1 MNIRAANAIKPRTA
15 TFKTCVNCQQTLGI
29 DQFAFTKSPFFGDQ
43 HLHIC
48 NTCVKNYLKE
58 YNFDWQAM
66 DKLCQFANIPF
77 VPREYERLLELNGEN
92 VFPIYADVFKDSQ
105 FQGLDWSDYNEE
117 FIRLRDA
124 GEIENELPR
133 ISDEIKHKL
142 QEKWGVNYELE
153 DLQYLQRLYDGILTT
168 QNVLGALSVDQ
179 AEKLCKISLDIDMKI
194 RAGENID
201 KALASYDKL
210 VKIAEF
216 TPRNAKNAAD
226 FESTGELFRWLE
238 KRGWVNQY
246 YDGVTRDI
254 VDETIKNIESYNQR
268 LYTNESGIADEI
280 ARRIEQLKNAKELE
294 DSVDSIYDIKYQYDK
309 DDLDEYENEG
319 YNEAMN
325 EEFEVDLDGE

>member
-1 MNIRAANAIKPRTA
+1 MYIKPVNAIKSRTA
-15 TFKTCVNCQQTLGI
+15 QFKTCVNCQQTLGI

-43 HLHIC
+43 RLHIC

-58 YNFDWQAM
+58 FEFDWQAM

-77 VPREYERLLELNGEN
+77 VPREYERLLELNGED
-92 VFPIYADVFKDSQ
+92 VFPVYADVFKGSQ
-105 FQGLDWSDYNEE
+105 FQGLDWSDYNDE

-124 GEIENELPR
+124 GELENELPK
-133 ISDEIKHKL
+133 ISEEIEAKL
-142 QEKWGVNYELE
+142 QAKWGANYDLE

-179 AEKLCKISLDIDMKI
+179 AEKLCKISLDIDRKI